1 MTSLDHLTAAF
12 ECLWETKIHL
22 LHSDD
27 KAPAEIQPKVREVLA
42 EVAATRDKI
51 EAVLIELQA
60 LPPPAPAPLQG

>member
-12 ECLWETKIHL
+12 ESLWETKIHL
-22 LHSDD
+22 LRTDD

-60 LPPPAPAPLQG
+60 LPPPAPAPLPE